1 MESITGFITEIVSFS
16 ENQLKRKDDLS
27 VLVKLCYSND
37 RKELFEEL
45 CFSAKYVQ
53 GLFRVLEKAA
63 GNTDIQNVNQI
74 KTDLT
79 SNLEKVKQLIE
90 QILAD
95 GDDRT
100 KDYFSENYLQ
110 LSQSGLFNLRE
121 LMNDLEWTKKYLN
134 QVKRTQSN

>member
-1 MESITGFITEIVSFS
+1 MGNITGLIAEIESYS
-16 ENQLKRKDDLS
+16 GNQLRRKDDLF
-27 VLVKLCYSND
+27 VLVRLVYSND

-63 GNTDIQNVNQI
+63 GNTDIQNVGQI
-74 KTDLT
+74 KADLT
-79 SNLEKVKQLIE
+79 NNLEKVKQLIE

-100 KDYFSENYLQ
+100 KAYFSGNYLQ

-121 LMNDLEWTKKYLN
+121 LLNDLEWTKKYLN
-134 QVKRTQSN
+134 QVKRTHSN